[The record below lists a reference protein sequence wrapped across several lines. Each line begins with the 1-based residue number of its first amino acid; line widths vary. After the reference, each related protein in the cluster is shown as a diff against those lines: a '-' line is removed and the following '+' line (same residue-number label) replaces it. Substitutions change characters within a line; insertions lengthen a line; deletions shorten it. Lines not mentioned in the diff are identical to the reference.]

1 MKDISSFIMDSFR
14 LTVKDLKVEFRR
26 AYELLSIITFASS
39 SVLVV
44 SFNWRSLISPTPQVI
59 SIILWIITFFSGIL
73 ILTTSFAR
81 EVDRGTIDGLRS
93 IPVNTES
100 ILLSKFIY
108 SIILMI
114 FIILITLLSSIIF
127 MNVNSAYLI
136 PLIFVFIFGYFNLML
151 VGSMISALLIY
162 SEGKTLLMSFLLLPA
177 SIPVLIPSTQMTAKI
192 LEGLSIYESV
202 SEIRLLSAYFILIA
216 LVSMLL
222 FPRVFSE

>member
-1 MKDISSFIMDSFR
+1 MRKIPSFLIDSLR
-14 LTVKDLKVEFRR
+14 LSVKDLKVEFRR
-26 AYELLSIITFASS
+26 AYELLSIITFATS

-44 SFNWRSLISPTPQVI
+44 SFNWRSTAAPTPQVT
-59 SIILWIITFFSGIL
+59 SVILWIITFFSGIL

-93 IPVNTES
+93 IPVRTES

-108 SIILMI
+108 SVALMI
-114 FIILITLLSSIIF
+114 FIILITLSSSIIF
-127 MNVNSAYLI
+127 MNVNSTYLLQ
-136 PLIFVFIFGYFNLML
+136 LIFVFIFGYFNLML

-177 SIPVLIPSTQMTAKI
+177 SIPVLIPSTQITTKI
-192 LEGLSIYESV
+192 LEGLTIFDAV
-202 SEIRLLSAYFILIA
+202 SEIRLLAAYFILIA
-216 LVSMLL
+216 LISTLL